1 MGGGMRAL
9 LDELFEAHPGGLPY
23 LVHDERVVD
32 RDEVR
37 ASVAAEAKV
46 FGGFGIGDGSAVL
59 VQVPSSRTQVEVVFA
74 LWSLGAQVML
84 VDHRLA
90 PAEVEALRGLCRPEF
105 TVRATAGG
113 RFAMA
118 FQPTYELVTKHHR
131 DGERAATDHRLVQFS
146 SGSTGLPKVIGR
158 TPGSL
163 AAEVERFT
171 RIDRM
176 PTAGERVLLLSST
189 AHSFGLVAGLLHS
202 LAAGVAAV
210 FTPRL
215 SAKDVLAT
223 AERHDVHAIFGTPFH
238 YELLTT
244 TRSVPVLPSLR
255 AAVSGGELMPAGVA
269 EAFRERFGVGLGE
282 SYGTTETGVIAM
294 DVSGDLRPAVGR
306 AAPGVV
312 LRVADGELE
321 VELPEGTPYLF
332 ESGSGAAA
340 SGHPATERYVDG
352 WLRTHDRASQD
363 ERGAVRLLGRSDSLV
378 VIGGLKVDLVEV
390 ESVLRQHPRVTD
402 VVVVHAESIEAY
414 VSAED
419 DGPGAG
425 ELVGW
430 CRDRLAAY
438 KVPRLVRVLPSLPR
452 TPNGKLIR
460 RTQTLRAAV
469 PEPS

>member
-1 MGGGMRAL
+1 MRAL
-9 LDELFEAHPGGLPY
+9 LEELFDAHPGELPY
-23 LVHDERVVD
+23 LVHDDRVVD
-32 RDEVR
+32 RAEVR
-37 ASVAAEAKV
+37 ASVAAEARV
-46 FGGFGIGDGSAVL
+46 FSGFGIGDGSTVL

-90 PAEVEALRGLCRPEF
+90 PAEVEALRSLCRPEF

-131 DGERAATDHRLVQFS
+131 DGGTATTEHRLVQFS
-146 SGSTGLPKVIGR
+146 SGSTGQPKVIGR
-158 TPGSL
+158 TPASL

-171 RIDRM
+171 RIDGM
-176 PTAGERVLLLSST
+176 PKAGERVLLLSST

-223 AERHDVHAIFGTPFH
+223 AEKHDVHAVFGTPFH
-238 YELLTT
+238 YELVTT
-244 TRSVPVLPSLR
+244 AKSVPVLPSLR
-255 AAVSGGELMPAGVA
+255 AAVSGGEMMPDGVA

-294 DVSGDLRPAVGR
+294 EVSGDSRPSVGR
-306 AAPGVV
+306 AAPGIA

-321 VELPEGTPYLF
+321 VELPEGTPYLR
-332 ESGSGAAA
+332 GSDTG
-340 SGHPATERYVDG
+340 RYVDG

-363 ERGAVRLLGRSDSLV
+363 EHGAVRLLGRSDSLV

-390 ESVLRQHPRVTD
+390 ESVLRQHPRITD

-414 VSAED
+414 VSAD
-419 DGPGAG
+419 SDGPGAG
-425 ELVGW
+425 ELTGW

-438 KVPRLVRVLPSLPR
+438 KVPRLIRVLPALPR
-452 TPNGKLIR
+452 TSNGKLIR
-460 RTQTLRAAV
+460 RAQTLRGAV
-469 PEPS
+469 PGPS

>member
-1 MGGGMRAL
+1 MRAL
-9 LDELFEAHPGGLPY
+9 LEELFDAHPGELPY

-32 RDEVR
+32 RAEVR
-37 ASVAAEAKV
+37 ESVAAEARV
-46 FGGFGIGDGSAVL
+46 FSGFGIGDGSTVL

-90 PAEVEALRGLCRPEF
+90 PAEVEALRTLCHPEF
-105 TVRATAGG
+105 TVRAMAGG

-118 FQPTYELVTKHHR
+118 FQPTYEVVTKHHR
-131 DGERAATDHRLVQFS
+131 DGETAATDHRLVQFS
-146 SGSTGLPKVIGR
+146 SGSTGQPKVIGR
-158 TPGSL
+158 TPASL

-189 AHSFGLVAGLLHS
+189 AHSFGLIAGLLHS
-202 LAAGVAAV
+202 LAAGVAVV

-244 TRSVPVLPSLR
+244 AKSVPVLPSLR
-255 AAVSGGELMPAGVA
+255 AAVSGGELMPTGVA

-294 DVSGDLRPAVGR
+294 DVSGDSRPAVGK
-306 AAPGVV
+306 AAPGIT
-312 LRVADGELE
+312 LRVNEGELE
-321 VELPEGTPYLF
+321 VELPEGTPYLR
-332 ESGSGAAA
+332 GSEAD
-340 SGHPATERYVDG
+340 RYVDK
-352 WLRTHDRASQD
+352 WLRTFDRAAQD
-363 ERGAVRLLGRSDSLV
+363 EHGAVRLLGRSDSLV

-390 ESVLRQHPRVTD
+390 ESVLRQHPRITD
-402 VVVVHAESIEAY
+402 VVVIHAGSIEAY
-414 VSAED
+414 VSAEE

-425 ELVGW
+425 ELAGW
-430 CRDRLAAY
+430 CRERLAAY
-438 KVPRLVRVLPSLPR
+438 KVPRLIQVLPALPR

-460 RTQTLRAAV
+460 RTQILRGAV
-469 PEPS
+469 PGPS

>member
-1 MGGGMRAL
+1 MRAL
-9 LDELFEAHPGGLPY
+9 LEALFDAHPGDLPY

-32 RDEVR
+32 RAEVR
-37 ASVAAEAKV
+37 GSVAAEARV
-46 FGGFGIGDGSAVL
+46 FAGFGIGDGSTVL

-84 VDHRLA
+84 VDHRFA
-90 PAEVEALRGLCRPEF
+90 PPEVEALRSLCRPEF

-118 FQPTYELVTKHHR
+118 FQPTYEVVTKHHR
-131 DGERAATDHRLVQFS
+131 DGERATTDHRLVQFS
-146 SGSTGLPKVIGR
+146 SGSTGQPKVIGR
-158 TPGSL
+158 TPAAL

-171 RIDRM
+171 RIDGM
-176 PTAGERVLLLSST
+176 PKAGERVLLLSST
-189 AHSFGLVAGLLHS
+189 AHSFGLIAGLLHS

-244 TRSVPVLPSLR
+244 AKTVPVLPSLR
-255 AAVSGGELMPAGVA
+255 AAVSGGELMPTGVA
-269 EAFRERFGVGLGE
+269 EVFRERFGVGLGE

-294 DVSGDLRPAVGR
+294 DVSGDARPAVGK
-306 AAPGVV
+306 AAPGIT
-312 LRVADGELE
+312 LRVNEGELE
-321 VELPEGTPYLF
+321 VELLEGTPYLF
-332 ESGSGAAA
+332 DHKNRGAVSDHLVAD
-340 SGHPATERYVDG
+340 RYVDT
-352 WLRTHDRASQD
+352 WFRTHDRAVQD
-363 ERGAVRLLGRSDSLV
+363 EHGAVRLLGRSDSLV

-390 ESVLRQHPRVTD
+390 ESVLRQHPRITD
-402 VVVVHAESIEAY
+402 VVVIHAESIEAY
-414 VSAED
+414 VSAEEG
-419 DGPGAG
+419 GPGAG
-425 ELVGW
+425 ELTGW

-438 KVPRLVRVLPSLPR
+438 KVPRLIRVLPALPR

-460 RTQTLRAAV
+460 RTQTLRSAV
-469 PEPS
+469 PGPS

>member
-1 MGGGMRAL
+1 MRAL
-9 LDELFEAHPGGLPY
+9 LEDLFDAHPGHLPY

-32 RDEVR
+32 RAEVR
-37 ASVAAEAKV
+37 ASVAAEARV
-46 FGGFGIGDGSAVL
+46 FSGFGIGDGSTVL

-90 PAEVEALRGLCRPEF
+90 PAEVEALRTLCRPEF
-105 TVRATAGG
+105 TVRAMAGG

-118 FQPTYELVTKHHR
+118 FQPTYEVVTKHHR
-131 DGERAATDHRLVQFS
+131 DGEVAATDHRLVQFS
-146 SGSTGLPKVIGR
+146 SGSTGQPKVIGR
-158 TPGSL
+158 TPASL

-176 PTAGERVLLLSST
+176 PTTGERVLLLSST

-238 YELLTT
+238 YELITT
-244 TRSVPVLPSLR
+244 AKSVPVLPSLR
-255 AAVSGGELMPAGVA
+255 AAVSGGELMPDGVA

-294 DVSGDLRPAVGR
+294 DVSGSLRPAVGR
-306 AAPGVV
+306 AAPGIT
-312 LRVADGELE
+312 LRVNEGELE
-321 VELPEGTPYLF
+321 VELPEGTPYLR
-332 ESGSGAAA
+332 GSDVD
-340 SGHPATERYVDG
+340 RYVDG
-352 WLRTHDRASQD
+352 WLRTYDRAVQD
-363 ERGAVRLLGRSDSLV
+363 EHGAVRLLGRSDSLV
-378 VIGGLKVDLVEV
+378 VIGGLKVDLIEV
-390 ESVLRQHPRVTD
+390 ESVLRQHPLITD
-402 VVVVHAESIEAY
+402 VVVVHAGSIEAY
-414 VSAED
+414 VSAEE

-425 ELVGW
+425 ELAGW
-430 CRDRLAAY
+430 CRERLAAY
-438 KVPRLVRVLPSLPR
+438 KVPRLIQVLPALPR
-452 TPNGKLIR
+452 TSNGKLIR
-460 RTQTLRAAV
+460 RTQTLRGAV
-469 PEPS
+469 PGPS

>member
-1 MGGGMRAL
+1 MRAL
-9 LDELFEAHPGGLPY
+9 LEGLFDAHPGHLPY

-32 RDEVR
+32 RAEVR
-37 ASVAAEAKV
+37 ESVAAEARV
-46 FGGFGIGDGSAVL
+46 FGGFGIGDGSTVL

-84 VDHRLA
+84 ADHRLA
-90 PAEVEALRGLCRPEF
+90 PAEVEGLRTSCRPEF

-118 FQPTYELVTKHHR
+118 FQPTYEVVTKHHR

-146 SGSTGLPKVIGR
+146 SGSTGQPKVIGR
-158 TPGSL
+158 TPASL

-176 PTAGERVLLLSST
+176 PVTGERVLLLSST

-202 LAAGVAAV
+202 LAVGAAVV

-215 SAKDVLAT
+215 SAKDVLAA

-244 TRSVPVLPSLR
+244 ARSVPVLPSLR
-255 AAVSGGELMPAGVA
+255 AAVSGGELMPTGVA

-312 LRVADGELE
+312 LRVAGGELE
-321 VELPEGTPYLF
+321 VELPEGTPYLRQ
-332 ESGSGAAA
+332 SDVD
-340 SGHPATERYVDG
+340 RYVDG
-352 WLRTHDRASQD
+352 WLRTHDRAAQD
-363 ERGAVRLLGRSDSLV
+363 ERGAVRLMGRSDSLV

-390 ESVLRQHPRVTD
+390 EAVLRQHPRITD

-414 VSAED
+414 VSAEE

-425 ELVGW
+425 ELAGW

-438 KVPRLVRVLPSLPR
+438 KVPRLIRVLPALPR

-460 RTQTLRAAV
+460 RTQTLRGAV
-469 PEPS
+469 PGPS

>member
-1 MGGGMRAL
+1 MKAL
-9 LDELFEAHPGGLPY
+9 LEGLFDAHPGHLPY

-32 RDEVR
+32 RAEVR
-37 ASVAAEAKV
+37 ASVAAEARV
-46 FGGFGIGDGSAVL
+46 FSGFGIGDGSTVL

-84 VDHRLA
+84 ADHRLA
-90 PAEVEALRGLCRPEF
+90 PAEVEALRTLCRPEF

-118 FQPTYELVTKHHR
+118 FQSTYEVVTKHHR
-131 DGERAATDHRLVQFS
+131 DGARAATDHRLVQFS
-146 SGSTGLPKVIGR
+146 SGSTGQPKVIGR
-158 TPGSL
+158 TPASL

-176 PTAGERVLLLSST
+176 PKAGERVLLLSST

-244 TRSVPVLPSLR
+244 AKSVPVLPSLR
-255 AAVSGGELMPAGVA
+255 AAVSGGELMPTGVA

-294 DVSGDLRPAVGR
+294 DVSGDLWPAVGK
-306 AAPGVV
+306 AAPGIV
-312 LRVADGELE
+312 LRVEAGELE
-321 VELPEGTPYLF
+321 VELPDGSPYLF
-332 ESGSGAAA
+332 ESEGPVSD
-340 SGHPATERYVDG
+340 RYVDG
-352 WLRTHDRASQD
+352 WLRTHDRAAQD
-363 ERGAVRLLGRSDSLV
+363 EHGAVRLLGRSDSLV

-390 ESVLRQHPRVTD
+390 ESVLRQHPRITD

-414 VSAED
+414 VSAEEG
-419 DGPGAG
+419 GPGAG
-425 ELVGW
+425 ELTGW

-438 KVPRLVRVLPSLPR
+438 KVPRLIRVLPALPR
-452 TPNGKLIR
+452 TSNGKLIR
-460 RTQTLRAAV
+460 RTQTLRGAV
-469 PEPS
+469 PGTS

>member
-1 MGGGMRAL
+1 MGGGMRVL
-9 LDELFEAHPGGLPY
+9 LDELFEAHPGERPY

-32 RDEVR
+32 RQEVR
-37 ASVAAEAKV
+37 TSVAAEAKV
-46 FGGFGIGDGSAVL
+46 FSGFGIGDGSTVL

-90 PAEVEALRGLCRPEF
+90 PAEVDALRTLCRPEF

-131 DGERAATDHRLVQFS
+131 DGEKAATEHRLIQFS

-158 TPGSL
+158 TPASL

-171 RIDRM
+171 LVEGM
-176 PTAGERVLLLSST
+176 PKAGERVLLLSST

-202 LAAGVAAV
+202 LAAGAAAV

-244 TRSVPVLPSLR
+244 AKTVPVLPSLR
-255 AAVSGGELMPAGVA
+255 AAVSGGELMPTGVA

-294 DVSGDLRPAVGR
+294 DVSGDLRPSVGR

-312 LRVADGELE
+312 LRVEQGELE
-321 VELPEGTPYLF
+321 VELPEGSPYLR
-332 ESGSGAAA
+332 GSDVD
-340 SGHPATERYVDG
+340 RYADG

-363 ERGAVRLLGRSDSLV
+363 AGGAVRLHGRSDSLV
-378 VIGGLKVDLVEV
+378 VIGGLKVDLLEV

-402 VVVVHAESIEAY
+402 VVVVHAGSIEAY
-414 VSAED
+414 VSVDE

-430 CRDRLAAY
+430 CRERLAAY
-438 KVPRLVRVLPSLPR
+438 KVPKLVRVLPALPR

-460 RTQTLRAAV
+460 RTQTLRGAV

>member
-1 MGGGMRAL
+1 MRAL
-9 LDELFEAHPGGLPY
+9 LDELFDAHPGDLPY

-32 RDEVR
+32 RAEVR

-46 FGGFGIGDGSAVL
+46 FSGFGIADGSTVL

-84 VDHRLA
+84 ADHRLA
-90 PAEVEALRGLCRPEF
+90 PAEVEALRGLCRPQF

-118 FQPTYELVTKHHR
+118 FQPTYELVTKYHR
-131 DGERAATDHRLVQFS
+131 DGGRATTDHRLVQFS

-158 TPGSL
+158 TPASL

-171 RIDRM
+171 RLDRM
-176 PTAGERVLLLSST
+176 PAAGERVLLLSST

-202 LAAGVAAV
+202 LAAGVALV

-223 AERHDVHAIFGTPFH
+223 AEKHDVHAIFGTPFH

-244 TRSVPVLPSLR
+244 AKSAPALPSLR
-255 AAVSGGELMPAGVA
+255 AAVSGGELMPDGVA
-269 EAFRERFGVGLGE
+269 EAFRERFGVGLGD
-282 SYGTTETGVIAM
+282 SYGTTETGVVAM
-294 DVSGDLRPAVGR
+294 DVSGDLRPAAGR
-306 AAPGVV
+306 PVPGIS
-312 LRVADGELE
+312 LRIRDGDLE
-321 VELPEGTPYLF
+321 VAMPDGTPYLF
-332 ESGSGAAA
+332 ESGDHATAD
-340 SGHPATERYVDG
+340 GHPVEDRYVDG

-363 ERGAVRLLGRSDSLV
+363 GNGAVRLLGRSDSLV
-378 VIGGLKVDLVEV
+378 VIGGLKIDLVEV

-414 VSAED
+414 VSAGD

-425 ELVGW
+425 ELTGW

-438 KVPRLVRVLPSLPR
+438 KVPRLIRVLPALPR
-452 TPNGKLIR
+452 TSNGKLIR

-469 PEPS
+469 PKPS